1 MSKGDRSH
9 EKLQK
14 SRTHWRKTSR
24 ENLDPI
30 KEVCQETIQQ
40 DHLYLGDSIQQQSQ
54 EQKQRE
60 SSQKLRKANIT

>member
-1 MSKGDRSH
+1 MSKSDKSH

-14 SRTHWRKTSR
+14 SSTRYRKTSR

-30 KEVCQETIQQ
+30 QEVCQETIQQ
-40 DHLYLGDSIQQQSQ
+40 DHLYLGDSIKQQSQ
-54 EQKQRE
+54 EQKQRD

>member
-1 MSKGDRSH
+1 MSKSDRSH
-9 EKLQK
+9 DKLQK
-14 SRTHWRKTSR
+14 SRTHNRKTSR

-30 KEVCQETIQQ
+30 QEVCQETIQQ